1 MEIDLHAHTIF
12 SDGTFTPEE
21 AVARAREVGLT
32 VLSISDHDTTAG
44 LSRATA
50 AAEGTGIEIV
60 PGVELSALYD
70 GGGVHVLSYW
80 MDEGNEEFQA
90 ELRRLRE
97 DRWARGERMARKLQA
112 LGHPIVLRRVRELA
126 KGGNIGRPHVAQAL
140 VEAGVVATIKQA
152 FTTDLIGT
160 GGKGHVEK
168 HAIHPVEAVR
178 LIKRANGVAVMAHP
192 ALWRDG
198 LPAPDELI
206 EEMVEAG
213 LDGLEADHPEH
224 DRATRARYRE
234 MAHRFGLA
242 ATGSSDCHGTRYDP
256 VRMGSVRTDPEEFRK
271 LLARRP

>member
-1 MEIDLHAHTIF
+1 MEIDLHAHTTY
-12 SDGTFTPEE
+12 SDGTFSPEE
-21 AVARAREVGLT
+21 SVARAREVGLT
-32 VLSISDHDTTAG
+32 ILSISDHDTTGG
-44 LSRATA
+44 LPRAFA
-50 AAEGTGIEIV
+50 AADGTGLEIV
-60 PGVELSALYD
+60 PGVEFSALYD
-70 GGGVHVLSYW
+70 GGGVHVLAYW
-80 MDEGNEEFQA
+80 MDLDHEEFQA
-90 ELRRLRE
+90 ELRRLRD
-97 DRWARGERMARKLQA
+97 DRLARGEQMVRKLQA

-126 KGGNIGRPHVAQAL
+126 KGGNIGRPHVAHAL

-178 LIKRANGVAVMAHP
+178 LIKRAGGVAVMAHP

-198 LPAPDELI
+198 VPAPDELI

-213 LDGLEADHPEH
+213 LDGLEADHPSH
-224 DRATRARYRE
+224 DPATRARYRA

-256 VRMGSVRTDPEEFRK
+256 VRMGSVRTHPDEYRK
-271 LLARRP
+271 LQRRR

>member
-1 MEIDLHAHTIF
+1 VEIDLHAHTTY
-12 SDGTFTPEE
+12 SDGTFSPEE
-21 AVARAREVGLT
+21 SVAHARGVGLT
-32 VLSISDHDTTAG
+32 VLSISDHDSTEG
-44 LSRATA
+44 LPRAFA
-50 AAEGTGIEIV
+50 AAEGTGLEVV
-60 PGVELSALYD
+60 PGVEFSALYD
-70 GGGVHVLSYW
+70 GGGVHVLAYW
-80 MDEGNEEFQA
+80 MDLDHEEFQA
-90 ELRRLRE
+90 ELRRLRD
-97 DRWARGERMARKLQA
+97 DRLARGEQMVRKLQA

-126 KGGNIGRPHVAQAL
+126 KGGNIGRPHVAHAL

-178 LIKRANGVAVMAHP
+178 LIKRAGGVAVMAHP

-198 LPAPDELI
+198 VPAPDELI

-213 LDGLEADHPEH
+213 LDGLEADHPSH
-224 DRATRARYRE
+224 DPGTRARYRA

-256 VRMGSVRTDPEEFRK
+256 VRMGSVRTDPDEYRK
-271 LLARRP
+271 LQRRR